1 MIKHFGPRFRILH
14 WCTDQQTTDAL
25 AQMDLTSSQ
34 GRILGFIARSETPP
48 CPRDIEDFFGLS
60 HPSVSGTLAR
70 LEKKGFLEFRAD
82 ALDHRCKRIFLS
94 EKGAQCH
101 SRIMRIIDGIER
113 QIVTD
118 FTAEETAQFSALLN
132 RAIHNL
138 GGDCCH
144 PCEEETKP

>member
-1 MIKHFGPRFRILH
+1 MIEHFGPRFRILH
-14 WCTDQQTTDAL
+14 WYTDQQTTEKL

-34 GRILGFIARSETPP
+34 GRIMGYIARSETPP
-48 CPRDIEDFFGLS
+48 RSCDIEEFFGLS

-70 LEKKGFLEFRAD
+70 MEKKGFIEFRAD
-82 ALDHRCKRIFLS
+82 PLDHRCKRIFLL

-101 SRIMRIIDGIER
+101 SRIISDIERIER
-113 QIVTD
+113 QIVAG

-138 GGDCCH
+138 GGDCCRE
-144 PCEEETKP
+144 CKEETK